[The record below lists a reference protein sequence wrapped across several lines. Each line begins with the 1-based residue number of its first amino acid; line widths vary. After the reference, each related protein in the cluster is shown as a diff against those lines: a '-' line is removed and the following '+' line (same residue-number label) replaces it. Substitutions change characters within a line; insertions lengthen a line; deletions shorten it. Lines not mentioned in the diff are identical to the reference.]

1 MKSMGFEET
10 DGLKMML
17 EEEYNRSHRPI
28 DGQTSTSDELDQQ
41 HYKLLSQQEIQDIA
55 DKWKDADFQDTKT
68 QEHEKLQNWEN
79 QVEETFG
86 GGEKADY
93 DDLYSEEEIKDFGKP
108 MDIGEMY
115 KVVLQECHEKGQQ
128 MANKRPK

>member
-17 EEEYNRSHRPI
+17 EEEYNRSHMPI

-108 MDIGEMY
+108 MGVGEMY
-115 KVVLQECHEKGQQ
+115 KVVLQECHEKGQKK
-128 MANKRPK
+128 A